1 MRNLEI
7 PLAELYTYISQAE
20 KLNNKIS
27 SVNVGWHIEHT
38 LLVIQKISES
48 VIKSDEDMYKW
59 KFNMPRL
66 LVFQLNKF
74 PRGKA
79 KAPNIVIPIQTGK
92 TDFDLLFSKT
102 RSIIEEL
109 KNTLPNQYFIHPIFG
124 MLNKK
129 HTFIMLDIHTKHHIL
144 IIKDILSTVQ

>member
-1 MRNLEI
+1 
-7 PLAELYTYISQAE
+7 
-20 KLNNKIS
+20 
-27 SVNVGWHIEHT
+27 
-38 LLVIQKISES
+38 
-48 VIKSDEDMYKW
+48 
-59 KFNMPRL
+59 MPRL

>member
-48 VIKSDEDMYKW
+48 VIKSDEDM
-59 KFNMPRL
+59 
-66 LVFQLNKF
+66 
-74 PRGKA
+74 
-79 KAPNIVIPIQTGK
+79 
-92 TDFDLLFSKT
+92 
-102 RSIIEEL
+102 
-109 KNTLPNQYFIHPIFG
+109 
-124 MLNKK
+124 
-129 HTFIMLDIHTKHHIL
+129 
-144 IIKDILSTVQ
+144 